1 MSGWQCLRRPL
12 RRTRRVRCQIGTD
25 AMLDVLMKVALV
37 LFMAGSLLDMGLGLK
52 LRDALTGLRDIR
64 FLGLGLTFG
73 FILGPLLALVLTW
86 IIPLE
91 EPYAIGLLL
100 LGLTPC
106 APFLPG
112 MVTRAQ
118 GDMNYAAA
126 MLLLAAVGTVVIL
139 PLAVPFVAPSLTA
152 DAWSIARP
160 LLIVVLLP
168 LVLGIAVFSGAPET
182 AAAIRPIVR
191 KVTAI
196 ATIAVLVLCV
206 ALYGQGFMRAV
217 GSYAIGA
224 QIAFFVILTAASYLL
239 SGGLPKSRRS
249 VLALGMCT
257 RNVGAAMVPLF
268 SATAI
273 DPRAM
278 IMVVLGV
285 PMQLI
290 FALLAARWFARD
302 AERISG

>member
-1 MSGWQCLRRPL
+1 M
-12 RRTRRVRCQIGTD
+12 D
-25 AMLDVLMKVALV
+25 AVLDVMLKVSLV

-52 LRDALTGLRDIR
+52 LRDALIGLRDVR
-64 FLGLGLTFG
+64 FLGFGLLFG
-73 FILGPLLALVLTW
+73 FVLGPLLALVLTL

-91 EPYAIGLLL
+91 ESYAVGLLL

-112 MVTRAQ
+112 IVKRAR
-118 GDMNYAAA
+118 GSVNYTAA
-126 MLLLAAVGTVVIL
+126 MLLLAAVGTVLVL

-152 DAWSIARP
+152 DAWSIAKPLVFIVLVP
-160 LLIVVLLP
+160 LLA
-168 LVLGIAVFSGAPET
+168 GIAIFSRAPGT
-182 AAAIRPIVR
+182 AAAILPFVK
-191 KVTAI
+191 KVTTA
-196 ATIAVLVLCV
+196 ATVAVLVLC
-206 ALYGQGFMRAV
+206 AILYGKGFISTF
-217 GSYAIGA
+217 GSYAIAA
-224 QIAFFVILTAASYLL
+224 QIAFFAILTTASYLL
-239 SGGLPKSRRS
+239 SGSLLQPQRS

-268 SATAI
+268 SAAAVDQHTV
-273 DPRAM
+273 

-302 AERISG
+302 AENAPG